1 MAPRT
6 TSDISDRR
14 DEVLRRVIREH
25 RDMLML
31 YCVRLAG
38 GDHQLAEDVVQE
50 TFIRAWQRVDRLTEE
65 YGSVRGWLKQVAHNI
80 AVDQHR
86 AARRRPLETELD
98 AAAEPPGAADDSPG
112 VLTRI
117 VLDKAL
123 RTLPDEHR
131 VALEET
137 FLRDRTAVQAAS
149 RLGVPAGTVKSRVFY
164 GLRRLRDTVDPALRT
179 A

>member
-1 MAPRT
+1 MAAQT
-6 TSDISDRR
+6 TLDISDCR
-14 DEVLRRVIREH
+14 DETLRRIMQEH

-31 YCVRLAG
+31 YCVKLVG
-38 GDHQLAEDVVQE
+38 GDRQLAEDVVQE
-50 TFIRAWQRVDRLTEE
+50 TFLRAWQRADRLTEDR
-65 YGSVRGWLKQVAHNI
+65 GSVRGWLKQVAHNI

-86 AARRRPLETELD
+86 AARRRPQETELD
-98 AAAEPPGAADDSPG
+98 AVAEPPSTDDHPG

-117 VLDKAL
+117 ILDKAL

-131 VALEET
+131 TALVET
-137 FLRDRTAVQAAS
+137 FLHDRTAVQAAS

-164 GLRRLRDTVDPALRT
+164 ALRRLDPALLR